1 MEQDHTEDL
10 GDATTQNSE
19 GSSEPVLARPENPRV
34 TRRYQVLLP
43 FGEGAMGQVFLA
55 KDRYLL
61 RKVALKKL
69 LPHIAQNPTALG
81 RFLRE
86 AQITAQLDHPSVVP
100 VYTLEEAWDQTPAYA
115 MKLVRGDTL
124 KEQIQRVKEQPHA
137 SQLRPL
143 LEQFLKVCDTLAY
156 AHSKGVIHR
165 DLKPANL
172 MTGDFGAVY
181 VMDWGIA
188 RKMSERDDSSEEAV
202 ELSYPDDI
210 SQDETQ
216 AGHILGTPR
225 YMSPEQAA
233 GKNDT
238 LDGRSDQLAL
248 GLILYEIVT
257 LRQAYQAANMGALL
271 KTVLKAE
278 KQPMLSPY
286 PKHPVPPELMAII
299 DKATARRAVN
309 RYPDVGVMAQDI
321 RRYLRG
327 EAVQAKPDT
336 PYQATVRWIGKHQAW
351 ALLLLFMLLTTGAMG
366 LGINLE
372 RNRREMESAR
382 AQSQKL
388 GAFLQAVAEQTQTI
402 NRQFARYEHILQRLS
417 TSSTLLL
424 QQGRPNNDTIYTD
437 QATLQGQPPPDL
449 MYAYQYNSW
458 LSPSWPIWHGPRSEQ
473 RQLLSGL
480 RPLLPPLFSASQTG
494 LKASELNTRLRDQSL
509 PISWLFV
516 ALEQGALMTY
526 PGKAGLATTYQLQE
540 QPWYQQARQARGIY
554 WGQPYADSRGQGLV
568 LAATQRIENNQGQLL
583 GVAGLEISFQYL
595 VDALLTL
602 PHVPEVVES
611 YLIDPQGRM
620 QVRSSARSRM
630 QGLRF
635 GEEAGSSAVLE
646 LPLFPQASVVQ
657 AMHKQPSGYQRYQAE
672 GRQMLAA
679 WYQIPALQGYY
690 LVTLDAGR
698 YFSATGAADVL
709 PSPTPAAE

>member
-1 MEQDHTEDL
+1 MEQDYTEDL
-10 GDATTQNSE
+10 GDATTQNTE
-19 GSSEPVLARPENPRV
+19 GSSEPLLARPEKMRE

-69 LPHIAQNPTALG
+69 LPHIAQNPAALG

-124 KEQIQRVKEQPHA
+124 KEQIQRVKAQPNPN
-137 SQLRPL
+137 QLRPL

-172 MTGDFGAVY
+172 MSGDFGAVY

-188 RKMSERDDSSEEAV
+188 RKMSEQDALSEEAV

-233 GKNDT
+233 GKNEA

-257 LRQAYQAANMGALL
+257 LRQAYQAATMGALL

-278 KQPMLSPY
+278 KQPMQSPY
-286 PKHPVPPELMAII
+286 PQQPVPPELMAII
-299 DKATARRAVN
+299 DKATARKAIH
-309 RYPDVGVMAQDI
+309 RYPDVGAMAQDI

-336 PYQATVRWIGKHQAW
+336 PYQATVRWIGKHQGW
-351 ALLLLFMLLTTGAMG
+351 ALLLLFVLLTTGAMG
-366 LGINLE
+366 LGTNLE
-372 RNRREMESAR
+372 RNRREMETAR

-402 NRQFARYEHILQRLS
+402 NRQFSRYEHILQRLS

-424 QQGRPNNDTIYTD
+424 QQGRPDPETLYTD
-437 QATLQGQPPPDL
+437 REVLQGKTPPDWI
-449 MYAYQYNSW
+449 YAYPYNSW
-458 LSPSWPIWHGPRSEQ
+458 LSPSWPIWHGPRSAQ
-473 RQLLSGL
+473 QQLLSGL
-480 RPLLPPLFSASQTG
+480 RPLLPSLFSTSQTG
-494 LKASELNTRLRDQSL
+494 LKTSELNHHLRDQGL

-526 PGKAGLATTYQLQE
+526 PGKAGLATTYRLQD
-540 QPWYQQARQARGIY
+540 QPWYQQARQATGIH

-568 LAATQRIENNQGQLL
+568 LAATQRLENVQGQLL

-602 PHVPEVVES
+602 PQVPEVVES
-611 YLIDPQGRM
+611 FLIDSQGRM

-635 GEEAGSSAVLE
+635 GEAAGSSAVLE
-646 LPLFPQASVVQ
+646 LPLFPQAGVIQ
-657 AMHKQPSGYQRYQAE
+657 AMHKQPSGYRRYQAE

-698 YFSATGAADVL
+698 YFSATGAAGEQ
-709 PSPTPAAE
+709 PSPAPSAE